1 MSKKDFKI
9 LKKTSNSISK
19 GGLASFLD
27 EKDSEDKTFHNPL
40 KDKRKPPIKENPV
53 LTETPSV
60 IQEKLNPV
68 ELEHKPKNDRELA
81 DQEKKVSPGPQAK
94 HFKVS
99 INPESLPN
107 DFKSH
112 SALFSS
118 DQLERLRRLVNYKKW
133 KVNPKY
139 TIQLAIYE
147 AIELLFNGRVEIT
160 NFPDDFETYSPS
172 FSADQ
177 LERLKDFVYEVRYKY
192 SSKYALK
199 YAIYEAIEL
208 FLEDNPIPN

>member
-1 MSKKDFKI
+1 MTKKDFKS

-40 KDKRKPPIKENPV
+40 RDKRKPPKKDDSDKK
-53 LTETPSV
+53 ETPSE
-60 IQEKLNPV
+60 IQEEPKPAKP
-68 ELEHKPKNDRELA
+68 ESKPKVERELA
-81 DQEKKVSPGPQAK
+81 DQEKNISPGPQVK
-94 HFKVS
+94 HQRVS
-99 INPESLPN
+99 FNPESIPD

-112 SALFSS
+112 SALFSA

-139 TIQLAIYE
+139 TIQFAIYE
-147 AIELLFNGRVEIT
+147 AIEMLFNGRIEIT

-177 LERLKDFVYEVRYKY
+177 LERLKDFVYEVRFKS

-199 YAIYEAIEL
+199 YAIFEAIEL
-208 FLEDNPIPN
+208 FLEDNPIPE